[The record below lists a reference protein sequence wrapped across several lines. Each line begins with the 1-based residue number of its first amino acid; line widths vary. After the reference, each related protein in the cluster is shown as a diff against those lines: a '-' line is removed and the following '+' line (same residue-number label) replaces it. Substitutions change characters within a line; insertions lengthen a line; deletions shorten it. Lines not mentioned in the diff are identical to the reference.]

1 MDQTCLSYIV
11 AVDWICI
18 MGKTICQNGTHDQ
31 AGPCLI
37 GSIFH
42 LICCWCGFALLEHER
57 CNDGNEQ
64 KSTAYDQWP
73 KQVFAHVDMFLHI
86 LAPYFGQH
94 DYCSDYSWYLVMF
107 EGLLHHKFPPWFMR
121 TSLRGKFRSVL
132 LWVKRPVSLYTC
144 FMGSASLFSDILKWK
159 EGPTRINILLYNQI
173 YSFE

>member
-1 MDQTCLSYIV
+1 MDQTYLSYFV

-37 GSIFH
+37 GSIYH

-94 DYCSDYSWYLVMF
+94 DYCSDCTHDIWSCLKDSFIINSPPGSCEQVSAANSEAF
-107 EGLLHHKFPPWFMR
+107 CFGSKGLFH
-121 TSLRGKFRSVL
+121 SV
-132 LWVKRPVSLYTC
+132 PVSSALPRC
-144 FMGSASLFSDILKWK
+144 FLIFWNEK
-159 EGPTRINILLYNQI
+159 EGQQKWIFYITIK
-173 YSFE
+173 